1 MRLLI
6 ISDTPHH
13 VGSDGL
19 PVGFG
24 ATVREYDQLATVF
37 DEVVHIAPLSSGAAP
52 ANECAYASPRVR
64 LRPIAP
70 AGGGGL
76 VAKLGVVRQIP
87 RWVQVIRAELRDA
100 DAVHVRCPAN
110 VCLIALLVLALQRRP
125 RIRWIQYAV
134 DWSGTPGEALSYRAQ
149 RWLLRHNAGR
159 ALVTVNGSWP
169 RQPSHVHT
177 FDNPVLTSDELVA
190 ARAAASRKPGA
201 DPIRI
206 LFAGRFAPS
215 KGPIRV
221 VAIADRL
228 RRRGVRFQLDLA
240 GDGPERQTC
249 EAFVSERA
257 LSDVVTFHGWLD
269 RAALDRLYTDAHVFL
284 LPSRGE
290 GFPRAAAEAMA
301 HGVVPVLGDCSC
313 VRQVLAEVGA
323 GVALPPDDVDGL
335 VDAISDLVD
344 TSRWQQQSI
353 AAVAAAPRFTYDR
366 FLDAIRD
373 LVLAPPRASAGRGD
387 QT

>member
-13 VGSDGL
+13 VGNDGL

-24 ATVREYDQLATVF
+24 STVREYDQLATLF
-37 DEVVHIAPLSSGAAP
+37 DHVVHIAPLSPGAAP
-52 ANECAYASPRVR
+52 ANECAYASPRVE
-64 LRPIAP
+64 LRPITP
-70 AGGGGL
+70 AGGGL
-76 VAKLGVVRQIP
+76 AAKLGVIRQIP
-87 RWVQVIRAELRDA
+87 RWVQVIRAELREA

-110 VCLIALLVLALQRRP
+110 VCLIALMVLALRRRP

-134 DWSGTPGEALSYRAQ
+134 DWSGPAGEALSYRAQ
-149 RWLLRHNAGR
+149 RWLLRHNASR

-190 ARAAASRKPGA
+190 AREAASRKPGA
-201 DPIRI
+201 DPLRI
-206 LFAGRFAPS
+206 LFAGRLTPS

-221 VAIADRL
+221 LAIADRL
-228 RRRGVRFQLDLA
+228 HRRGVRFHLELA
-240 GDGPERQTC
+240 GDGSERQTC
-249 EAFVSERA
+249 EAFVSERG

-269 RAALDRLYTDAHVFL
+269 RAALDRLYTDAHVL
-284 LPSRGE
+284 ALPSRGE
-290 GFPRAAAEAMA
+290 GFPRVAAEAMA

-313 VRQVLAEVGA
+313 VPQVLAEVAA
-323 GVALPPDDVDGL
+323 GVALPPDDVDAF
-335 VDAISDLVD
+335 VDAISDLLD
-344 TSRWQQQSI
+344 TSRWRQQST

-366 FLDAIRD
+366 FLDAILD
-373 LVLAPPRASAGRGD
+373 LGLAPPRTSAIRD
-387 QT
+387 DRT